1 MLYKDQW
8 EMVEKE
14 AKQTRERRRKRDGS
28 FRRDGDQTLV
38 KEALL

>member
-1 MLYKDQW
+1 LYKDQC
-8 EMVEKE
+8 ERVEKE
-14 AKQTRERRRKRDGS
+14 AKQTREIGRQRDGS